1 MAGVPTGH
9 VFRVQEWMGH
19 ADIQTTMRYLHFAP
33 RDEDAGWSPRRSQSN
48 RCDPRK
54 SHDFQA
60 EVQDVRRWP
69 RDAGLRPTRGI
80 VGGIG
85 CPVSAGNS
93 RGTGHLGRL
102 GQHPVRG
109 VCLRCSGAVA
119 TRVPLLQRGPGGIV
133 SDIQLR
139 THGAPR
145 GCRGGCADGD
155 APVIGFAAG
164 GSRAPRL
171 SDHRLARLPT
181 HAGRQSEHRLELP
194 KFMDP
199 KVWRRP
205 RGRLDGPRPI
215 GATSDTDGFTVAASA
230 CGCDGSGSQL

>member
-1 MAGVPTGH
+1 MSPICPGIGVARHMAGVPTGH

-93 RGTGHLGRL
+93 RGTGRLGRL

-119 TRVPLLQRGPGGIV
+119 TRVPLLQRGRSRTSLPMSVGPK
-133 SDIQLR
+133 LR
-139 THGAPR
+139 LKA
-145 GCRGGCADGD
+145 
-155 APVIGFAAG
+155 
-164 GSRAPRL
+164 
-171 SDHRLARLPT
+171 
-181 HAGRQSEHRLELP
+181 
-194 KFMDP
+194 
-199 KVWRRP
+199 
-205 RGRLDGPRPI
+205 
-215 GATSDTDGFTVAASA
+215 AASA
-230 CGCDGSGSQL
+230 VREARADGPISYGGGRCQGATRGVPVIAAEEADMCGCGWRGGPGGAGVRDGWSASYAGTGYPKTFVRRGPQS